1 MVLPRIRTNTLTGYA
16 RLARSLGLDP
26 AVLMGQVG
34 LDIADLAV
42 PDRWIPAAPA
52 ARLLDL
58 SAQQSH
64 CSDFGL
70 RMAAFRGLGTLGPL
84 SVVLRDQPDLRSAV
98 DLLVKYERV
107 YNEALHLRL
116 QEEDGDPAMIEVWLE
131 FGEPA
136 PHDQALDLVMA
147 ALVGIVRALVG
158 SDWEPLSADFAR
170 PPPSDAEPWRQRFGP
185 RVVFGRQFTGLI
197 VQARD
202 LDARVVTSD
211 ASLRPYTQQFLRTVV
226 APDAH
231 VETPH
236 LTDVADVVELLLP
249 LGRQSMTRASRLL
262 GLRPRGLQRYL
273 AQQDETFSS
282 ILSTTRA
289 SLAERYLPNE
299 RYSLTEVSQLLGFS
313 APSAFSRWFRQQ
325 FGMSPAQWRR
335 KAGDGSPSDTTP
347 AWKPGSWP

>member
-1 MVLPRIRTNTLTGYA
+1 MIRRPPRSTLFPYTT
-16 RLARSLGLDP
+16 LFRS
-26 AVLMGQVG
+26 
-34 LDIADLAV
+34 
-42 PDRWIPAAPA
+42 
-52 ARLLDL
+52 
-58 SAQQSH
+58 
-64 CSDFGL
+64 
-70 RMAAFRGLGTLGPL
+70 
-84 SVVLRDQPDLRSAV
+84 
-98 DLLVKYERV
+98 
-107 YNEALHLRL
+107 
-116 QEEDGDPAMIEVWLE
+116 EVWLE

-236 LTDVADVVELLLP
+236 LTDVAD
-249 LGRQSMTRASRLL
+249 RKSTRLN
-262 GLRPRGLQRYL
+262 
-273 AQQDETFSS
+273 SS
-282 ILSTTRA
+282 HANIS
-289 SLAERYLPNE
+289 Y
-299 RYSLTEVSQLLGFS
+299 
-313 APSAFSRWFRQQ
+313 
-325 FGMSPAQWRR
+325 
-335 KAGDGSPSDTTP
+335 
-347 AWKPGSWP
+347 